1 MKSLQYLNK
10 YFWKYKGRILLGLAF
25 IVASNFFGVYSVL
38 MVRDVVNLLS
48 GANKNYLEPI
58 DQAIIEN
65 AKNPDNPAIDK
76 DAFFNDVTMDTPDIL
91 VLLSDFTGTELDSL
105 FHINTHYDFL
115 QALVLIAMLLA
126 VLYIVLYVIKGVFLF
141 LTRQTIIVMSR
152 LIEYDLK
159 NEIYDQYQNLDLAF
173 YKKNKTGDLMNR
185 ISEDVNNVRM
195 YLGPA
200 VMYTLNLVVL
210 VVLVVSFMV
219 TIDVELTLWALLPLP
234 LMSVAIY
241 LVSNNINRKSES
253 KQKQQS
259 KLSTIVQESMS
270 GIRVL
275 KAYNRENAQKDYFK
289 EESDFYKFK
298 TLQLI
303 KIEALFMP
311 IIVLLVGLS
320 TILTIYIGG
329 LKVINNEIEIG
340 DIFSFVFFVNMLT
353 WPFASVGW
361 VTSLVQR
368 AEASQKRINEFLNTR
383 PEIVNTSTETPEIK
397 GDIEFRH
404 VDFDYPTSGIKAL
417 KDVSFKVKAG
427 QTLAIIGRTGSG
439 KSTLANLLCRMYD
452 VTGGKILIDGKE
464 LKKLNLDHLRSN
476 IGYVP
481 QDVFLFSDSIK
492 NNIGFGV
499 DNVTDEQIIQAAKD
513 SDIHGNIVEFEKSY
527 DTILGER
534 GINVSGGQK
543 QRISIARALAKDP
556 KLLIFDD
563 CLSAV
568 DTETEEH
575 ILTALKRI
583 MHDRTSIIVS
593 HRVSSIK
600 HADQIIVLEDG
611 RLVEQGGHDELL
623 ALKGH
628 YSDLYN
634 RQLLEEA
641 EA

>member
-1 MKSLQYLNK
+1 M
-10 YFWKYKGRILLGLAF
+10 LGLVF
-25 IVASNFFGVYSVL
+25 IVASNFFGVYSVF

-48 GANKNYLEPI
+48 GANEEYLAPI
-58 DQAIIEN
+58 NKAE
-65 AKNPDNPAIDK
+65 AEGKTVDK
-76 DAFFNDVTMDTPDIL
+76 DSFFENVDIDTPDVL
-91 VLLSDFTGTELDSL
+91 VRLSEYTGTRLDSL
-105 FHINTHYDFL
+105 FAINTHADFL

-126 VLYIVLYVIKGVFLF
+126 VLYIVLYFIKGVFLF

-200 VMYTLNLVVL
+200 VMYTMNLVVL

-219 TIDVELTLWALLPLP
+219 TIDLELTLWALLPLP

-241 LVSNNINRKSES
+241 LVSNNINRKSEG

-259 KLSTIVQESMS
+259 KLSTIVQESIS

-275 KAYNRENAQKDYFK
+275 KAYNREGAQKDYFK

-329 LKVINNEIEIG
+329 LKVISNEIEIG

-368 AEASQKRINEFLNTR
+368 AEASQARINEFLETKPNI
-383 PEIVNTSTETPEIK
+383 ENTSTDAS
-397 GDIEFRH
+397 DILGEVEFEH
-404 VDFDYPTSGIKAL
+404 VDFEYPSSGIRAL
-417 KDVSFKVKAG
+417 KDVSFKIKAG

-439 KSTLANLLCRMYD
+439 KSTLANLMCRMYD
-452 VTGGKILIDGKE
+452 VDAGRILIDGKE
-464 LKKLNLDHLRSN
+464 ISSLDLDHLRSN

-492 NNIGFGV
+492 NNIGFGL
-499 DNVTDEQIIQAAKD
+499 DDANDELIMQAAKD
-513 SDIHGNIVEFEKSY
+513 SDIHDNIMEFENAY

-543 QRISIARALAKDP
+543 QRISIARALAKNP
-556 KLLIFDD
+556 RLLIFDD

-583 MHDRTSIIVS
+583 MKDRTSIIVS

-600 HADQIIVLEDG
+600 HADQIIVLDDG
-611 RLVEQGGHDELL
+611 SLVEQGTHDELM
-623 ALKGH
+623 ATKGH

-634 RQLLEEA
+634 RQLLEESLD
-641 EA
+641 

>member
-10 YFWKYKGRILLGLAF
+10 YFWKYKGRLLLGLVF

-38 MVRDVVNLLS
+38 MVRDVVNLLG
-48 GANKNYLEPI
+48 GANEEYLTPI
-58 DQAIIEN
+58 NDVESAGQT
-65 AKNPDNPAIDK
+65 IDK
-76 DAFFNDVTMDTPDIL
+76 DSFFEQVDIETPDVL
-91 VLLSDFTGTELDSL
+91 VRLSEFTGSRLDSL
-105 FHINTHYDFL
+105 FDINTYEDFL
-115 QALVLIAMLLA
+115 EALVLIAMLLA
-126 VLYIVLYVIKGVFLF
+126 VLYIVLYFIKGVFLF

-200 VMYTLNLVVL
+200 VMYTMNLAVL
-210 VVLVVSFMV
+210 VILVVSFMV
-219 TIDVELTLWALLPLP
+219 TIDLELTLWALMPLP

-259 KLSTIVQESMS
+259 KLSTIVQESIS

-275 KAYNRENAQKDYFK
+275 KAYNREGSQKDYFK
-289 EESDFYKFK
+289 DESDFYKFK

-329 LKVINNEIEIG
+329 LKVISGEIEIG

-368 AEASQKRINEFLNTR
+368 AEASQARINEFLNTK
-383 PEIVNTSTETPEIK
+383 PNIVNTSNDSSDVK
-397 GDIEFRH
+397 GDVEFDH
-404 VDFDYPTSGIKAL
+404 VDFEYPTSGIKAL
-417 KDVSFKVKAG
+417 KDVSFKIKAG

-439 KSTLANLLCRMYD
+439 KSTLANLMCRMYD
-452 VTGGKILIDGKE
+452 VSGGRILIDGKE
-464 LKKLNLDHLRSN
+464 ISKLDLDHLRSN

-499 DNVTDEQIIQAAKD
+499 DDAEDELIVQAAKD
-513 SDIHGNIVEFEKSY
+513 SDIHDNIMDFENAY
-527 DTILGER
+527 ETILGER

-543 QRISIARALAKDP
+543 QRISIARALAKNP
-556 KLLIFDD
+556 RLLIFDD

-583 MHDRTSIIVS
+583 MKDRTSIIVS

-600 HADQIIVLEDG
+600 HADQIIVLDDG
-611 RLVEQGGHDELL
+611 ALVEQGTHDELM
-623 ALKGH
+623 AIQGH

-634 RQLLEEA
+634 RQLLEDSLD
-641 EA
+641 